1 MMSTPRLSC
10 MIAAFLAFSSAASG
24 QMYQYTDKDGNV
36 VFSDK
41 PPAGSDAK
49 EKQFKDS
56 VYYSAPRR
64 EADLHRRGSDPLPPG
79 PAGQKRKSERDYGNV
94 TVILYKTAWCGPCK
108 RASAYIRSL
117 GANLVEHDIEKDES
131 KRDEMKRKSGGFSG
145 VPLIDIEGT
154 ILRGFSE
161 AAVKTAL
168 DRCAAR

>member
-1 MMSTPRLSC
+1 MRVLSF
-10 MIAAFLAFSSAASG
+10 IIITVVVLAFSSQASG

-36 VFSDK
+36 VFSDR
-41 PPAGSDAK
+41 PPPDGAGAK
-49 EKQFKDS
+49 EKQLRDNI
-56 VYYSAPRR
+56 YYSAPRQ
-64 EADLHRRGSDPLPPG
+64 EADRHMRGRDPLPSAPPG
-79 PAGQKRKSERDYGNV
+79 KERKQERGYGNV

-108 RASAYIRSL
+108 RAGAYIRSL
-117 GANLVEHDIEKDES
+117 GANLVEHDIEKDEG

-161 AAVKTAL
+161 PAVKAAL

>member
-1 MMSTPRLSC
+1 MVVV
-10 MIAAFLAFSSAASG
+10 LAFSSQASG

-36 VFSDK
+36 VFSDR
-41 PPAGSDAK
+41 PPVGPGAK
-49 EKQFKDS
+49 EMQLKNN

-64 EADLHRRGSDPLPPG
+64 EADPTRQGSNPLLPG
-79 PAGQKRKSERDYGNV
+79 QSGQERKPDRDYGNV

-108 RASAYIRSL
+108 RAGAYIRSL

-131 KRDEMKRKSGGFSG
+131 KRAEMKRKSGGFSG

-161 AAVKTAL
+161 AAVKAEL